1 MFLQARPIWAHIITG
16 GSAVRVQYT
25 IITLAVY
32 IIWTMATLPETIT
45 NWVAIIAYRVDAVAI
60 YAALVVFAAR
70 AVAAEFAIRV
80 AD

>member
-1 MFLQARPIWAHIITG
+1 
-16 GSAVRVQYT
+16 
-25 IITLAVY
+25 
-32 IIWTMATLPETIT
+32 MATLPETIT